1 MFSEDPENSDALSN
15 PNSPV
20 MDMVTSLLISGFLLM
35 VGIILSIIGILILLV
50 DLKNNLDNKRN
61 F

>member
-1 MFSEDPENSDALSN
+1 
-15 PNSPV
+15 

>member
-1 MFSEDPENSDALSN
+1 
-15 PNSPV
+15 
-20 MDMVTSLLISGFLLM
+20 MDMVMSLLISGFLLIL
-35 VGIILSIIGILILLV
+35 GIIFSIIGVLVILV

>member
-1 MFSEDPENSDALSN
+1 LSN

-20 MDMVTSLLISGFLLM
+20 MDMVMSLLISGFLLIL
-35 VGIILSIIGILILLV
+35 GIIFSIIGVLVILV